1 MKKLIRNRKNVLA
14 LLGVVLVFSIAW
26 NANAQ
31 QLSLL
36 AAKQGLEEQLIV
48 TSKKEIVKANEELLM
63 DSLEIEI
70 EEIPTV
76 TLINKFGEVVAV
88 LYGEK
93 NALKELLKDKLSKS
107 YFVSSYGK
115 HEIYLIN

>member
-1 MKKLIRNRKNVLA
+1 MKKLIFNRKWAIA
-14 LLGVVLVFSIAW
+14 LLGVVLASNITW

-36 AAKQGLEEQLIV
+36 VAKQGVEDQF
-48 TSKKEIVKANEELLM
+48 TDFSKNENSEPKEELVIER
-63 DSLEIEI
+63 LEIEI

-76 TLINKFGEVVAV
+76 TFINKTGEVVAV
-88 LYGEK
+88 LFGDK
-93 NALKELLKDKLSKS
+93 NVLKEVYRDNLHKS
-107 YFVSSYGK
+107 YFLSSYGK

>member
-1 MKKLIRNRKNVLA
+1 MTNKKIDNFCNTKRPLVCLTAYTKYMASIIDPFCDLI
-14 LLGVVLVFSIAW
+14 LV
-26 NANAQ
+26 
-31 QLSLL
+31 
-36 AAKQGLEEQLIV
+36 G
-48 TSKKEIVKANEELLM
+48 
-63 DSLEIEI
+63 DSLSM
-70 EEIPTV
+70 
-76 TLINKFGEVVAV
+76 V